1 MPEPYTKP
9 HLTYQQQLDRLK
21 ERGLSIGNEA
31 HALWLLEALGYYRL
45 SGYCYPFRMP
55 SDPKDIDGKLVRQP
69 RLDKFVAGASFEQVS
84 LLYKF
89 DQSLRLLV
97 MHAVEKLEVAVRA
110 KLAYLLAAQDTCA
123 HLNAELWNPKHCQAP
138 SVEDPGAPPRQSN
151 YETWLE
157 SHEKLVG
164 RSKEDFVK
172 HFREKY
178 APPIPLWISI
188 EVWDF
193 GLLSHF
199 YAGLNESDRRALAD
213 QFGITRAVLLAS
225 WLRSISH
232 LRNICAHHSR
242 LWNRSLTDN
251 PKPPGQNEIPELD
264 HLRGEANMHS
274 RLHVYGTL
282 AVMQYLLKKAGFDS
296 SWSQKLKGLIGDFP
310 SAAPIATLD
319 TMGFPTDW
327 SELPLWN

>member
-1 MPEPYTKP
+1 MPEPYKKP
-9 HLTYQQQLDRLK
+9 YLTYQQQLDRLK
-21 ERGLSIGNEA
+21 RRGLLIGDEA
-31 HALWLLEALGYYRL
+31 HAIWLLEALGYYRL
-45 SGYCYPFRMP
+45 SGYFYPFRRQ
-55 SDPKDIDGKLVRQP
+55 SDPKDVDGKRVRQP
-69 RLDKFVAGASFEQVS
+69 RLDEFAAGASFEQVS

-97 MHAVEKLEVAVRA
+97 MHAVEKLEVAMRA

-123 HLNAELWNPKHCQAP
+123 HLKAELWNPKYCQVP
-138 SVEDPGAPPRQSN
+138 SDDPGAPPRQSN

-164 RSKEDFVK
+164 RSKEDFIK

-232 LRNICAHHSR
+232 LRNI
-242 LWNRSLTDN
+242 
-251 PKPPGQNEIPELD
+251 
-264 HLRGEANMHS
+264 
-274 RLHVYGTL
+274 
-282 AVMQYLLKKAGFDS
+282 
-296 SWSQKLKGLIGDFP
+296 
-310 SAAPIATLD
+310 
-319 TMGFPTDW
+319 
-327 SELPLWN
+327 